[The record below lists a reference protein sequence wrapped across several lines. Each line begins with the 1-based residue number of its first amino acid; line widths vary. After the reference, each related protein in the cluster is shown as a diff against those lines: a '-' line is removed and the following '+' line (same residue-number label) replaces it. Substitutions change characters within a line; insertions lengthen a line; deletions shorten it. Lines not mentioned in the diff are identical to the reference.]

1 MEKSLKQSRNLFC
14 NRGGGGCTEHSSGIS
29 GLLSLVFLSY
39 RGGAKNTVAISIG
52 PRFTV
57 VPNIIIITINTNK
70 KYATYLN

>member
-1 MEKSLKQSRNLFC
+1 LEKSLKHSRNLFC
-14 NRGGGGCTEHSSGIS
+14 NLGGGGCTEHSSETS

-57 VPNIIIITINTNK
+57 VPVYN
-70 KYATYLN
+70 